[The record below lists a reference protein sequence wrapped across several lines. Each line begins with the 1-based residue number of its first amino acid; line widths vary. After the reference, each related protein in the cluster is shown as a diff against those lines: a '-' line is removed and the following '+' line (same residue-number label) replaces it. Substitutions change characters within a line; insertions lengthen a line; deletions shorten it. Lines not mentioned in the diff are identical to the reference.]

1 MTGTTPANDTTTAL
15 VDTPAAPVKPATI
28 REFERA
34 LKSLGYSQRE
44 STAIAK
50 GGFKAIGIDEPESD
64 LSALKAALA
73 KNTLLLKEKS

>member
-1 MTGTTPANDTTTAL
+1 MTGTPNAENTTASL
-15 VDTPAAPVKPATI
+15 VAAAPPVKPATI

-50 GGFKAIGIDEPESD
+50 GGFKAIGNAEPDPD
-64 LSALKAALA
+64 LSQLAAVIA
-73 KNTLLLKEKS
+73 KNISLLKEST

>member
-1 MTGTTPANDTTTAL
+1 MTGTTPADNTTATL
-15 VDTPAAPVKPATI
+15 VGAAAAPVKPQTI

-50 GGFKAIGIDEPESD
+50 GGFKALGIADPEPD
-64 LSALKAALA
+64 LSELAAAIANNISLLKASL
-73 KNTLLLKEKS
+73 